1 MGTPP
6 TCSKCRRAGAVE
18 GETWCGGCLALEGCL
33 SSLRGNWWS
42 STHRR
47 LGEEILIQAHR
58 QLKAVK
64 SLDTAL
70 QSFSDSWEARYRKA
84 ANPVV
89 QRPSHPVLPPRGRA
103 SLVEA
108 PQAPPAPPPA
118 PVKEEPRRSEERS
131 PERDH
136 SERSES
142 PDFGGSGSLSPAP
155 RANPET
161 SPRRDRASP
170 PAADFVR
177 LGQREWERAEHRQ
190 GARSPRGQKRKRPHH
205 RGGVKHQRHY
215 RAYQDR
221 GATPHQG
228 SPGARASHQPR
239 TTRGILDSD
248 I

>member
-84 ANPVV
+84 ANPGV

-108 PQAPPAPPPA
+108 PQAPPVPPPA

-131 PERDH
+131 PDLKAQTL
-136 SERSES
+136 
-142 PDFGGSGSLSPAP
+142 GG
-155 RANPET
+155 
-161 SPRRDRASP
+161 
-170 PAADFVR
+170 
-177 LGQREWERAEHRQ
+177 LGLFLL
-190 GARSPRGQKRKRPHH
+190 PLVPNLKIH
-205 RGGVKHQRHY
+205 RGGIELPPQLL
-215 RAYQDR
+215 
-221 GATPHQG
+221 
-228 SPGARASHQPR
+228 
-239 TTRGILDSD
+239 IL
-248 I
+248 